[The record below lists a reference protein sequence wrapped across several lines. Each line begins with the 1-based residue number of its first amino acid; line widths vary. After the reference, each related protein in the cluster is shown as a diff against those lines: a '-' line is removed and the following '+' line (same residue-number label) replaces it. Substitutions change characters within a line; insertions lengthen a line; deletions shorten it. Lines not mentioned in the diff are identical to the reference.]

1 MRGKMNPNEFKYQI
15 YCYKTTEVDTVIAVI
30 AVITVTFG
38 YFYVI
43 KSINIIK
50 LTNILNKFCDL
61 MVDFFAFNSYI

>member
-1 MRGKMNPNEFKYQI
+1 MKGKMTPNEFKYQI
-15 YCYKTTEVDTVIAVI
+15 DCYKTTEVGTVI

-61 MVDFFAFNSYI
+61 MVDFFASNSYI